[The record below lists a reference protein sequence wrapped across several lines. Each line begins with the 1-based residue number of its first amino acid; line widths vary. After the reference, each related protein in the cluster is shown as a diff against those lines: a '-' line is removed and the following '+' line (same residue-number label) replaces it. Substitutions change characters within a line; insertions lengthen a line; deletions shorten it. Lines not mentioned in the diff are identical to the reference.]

1 MFIFNGKST
10 ATAAENTLKN
20 KQLFLHAYN
29 QHSVTLPEIFIQIR

>member
-1 MFIFNGKST
+1 LLL
-10 ATAAENTLKN
+10 AENTLKN